1 MFVFQKILGNDHT
14 YQHGKIMA
22 IIVPESVFDKYY
34 EVIDSTFDIFGVVCQ
49 LVSINKVEEI
59 VYNPNNNI
67 PEKNSINAHRVRGGG
82 DYERQNKI
90 IREIEVLSDVK
101 LKVYWDQKNWIG
113 VADGIAI
120 PDGSIQT
127 IGFMK
132 DLPKILQAKALIV
145 HKDIKNLKEL
155 RFERMGEHIP
165 MGLRQNRYFGCMW
178 KRV

>member
-1 MFVFQKILGNDHT
+1 MPVN
-14 YQHGKIMA
+14 
-22 IIVPESVFDKYY
+22 VPESVFDKYY
-34 EVIDSTFDIFGVVCQ
+34 DVIDSTFDIFGVMCQ

-59 VYNPNNNI
+59 IYNPNNNI
-67 PEKNSINAHRVRGGG
+67 PEKNSINAHRVRGG
-82 DYERQNKI
+82 DYERSNKI
-90 IREIEVLSDVK
+90 IKEVETLTDIK
-101 LKVYWDQKNWIG
+101 LKVYWDQKNWVNVGGNI
-113 VADGIAI
+113 VV

-145 HKDIKNLKEL
+145 HKNIKDYKEL
-155 RFERMGEHIP
+155 RFERIGEHVP